1 VAAVPVPRAFTFGF
15 RSVCMSEQLKATTK
29 PVTRADRTTRMRR
42 PRVRLGAVVVLA
54 ALAGLV
60 IWLISSSGGGG
71 SKPSTQGRTS
81 PVAVSARSLSGLA
94 RSLGHPIY
102 WLGRSAG
109 TTYELTTTTDRV
121 YIRYLPARA
130 KVGDRRPFLTVGT
143 YPMRNA
149 FGVIDSGSRQQGVV
163 RLSLP
168 AGGVGIYRP
177 KHPHNVYLAYPG
189 SDYQI
194 EVYAPRAGLAR
205 RLVTTRGVQAIG
217 GRFASSSAVAVSV
230 NRLKALAT
238 SLGQPIYWAGSR
250 PRITYEFTRTVDGK
264 IYIRYLP
271 AGVPVGASTPY
282 LTVGTYPVRNAF
294 RVTREAG
301 SGAKS
306 VKISIGGGAIAV
318 YSRGHSKNVYVA
330 YPGSNFQIE
339 VFDPKA
345 DAAKRLVTSQ
355 SIAPVR

>member
-1 VAAVPVPRAFTFGF
+1 MAAAPVPRAFTSGF
-15 RSVCMSEQLKATTK
+15 HSVRMSEQLKATTE
-29 PVTRADRTTRMRR
+29 PGLRADRTTRMRR

-54 ALAGLV
+54 ALAALV
-60 IWLISSSGGGG
+60 IWLIVSSGG
-71 SKPSTQGRTS
+71 SSNHSTQGRTS
-81 PVAVSARSLSGLA
+81 PVAVSPRGLSKLA
-94 RSLGHPIY
+94 RSLGQPIY
-102 WLGRSAG
+102 WLGRNSG
-109 TTYELTTTTDRV
+109 TTYELTRTTDRV
-121 YIRYLPARA
+121 YLRYLPAGA
-130 KVGDRRPFLTVGT
+130 KVGDRRPFLTIGT

-149 FGVIDSGSRQQGVV
+149 FGVIDSGSRQQGAV
-163 RLSLP
+163 RLRLSN
-168 AGGVGIYRP
+168 GGVGVYRP

-205 RLVTTRGVQAIG
+205 RLVSTRGVQAIG
-217 GRFASSSAVAVSV
+217 GRFASSTAVAVSV

-250 PRITYEFTRTVDGK
+250 PGITYEFTRTADGK

-271 AGVPVGASTPY
+271 TNVAVGASTPY

-345 DAAKRLVTSQ
+345 DAARRLVTSQ

>member
-1 VAAVPVPRAFTFGF
+1 
-15 RSVCMSEQLKATTK
+15 MSEPLKAT
-29 PVTRADRTTRMRR
+29 PESGLRADRTTGMRR

-54 ALAGLV
+54 ALAALV
-60 IWLISSSGGGG
+60 IWLLVSSGG
-71 SKPSTQGRTS
+71 SKHSTQSRTS
-81 PVAVSARSLSGLA
+81 PVAMSPRGLSKLA
-94 RSLGHPIY
+94 RSLGQPIY
-102 WLGRSAG
+102 WLGRQSG
-109 TTYELTTTTDRV
+109 TTYELTRTTDRI
-121 YIRYLPARA
+121 YLRYLPAGV
-130 KVGDRRPFLTVGT
+130 KVGDPRPFLTVGT

-149 FGVIDSGSRQQGVV
+149 FGVIDSGSRQRGAV
-163 RLSLP
+163 RLRL
-168 AGGVGIYRP
+168 ADGGVGIYRP

-194 EVYAPRAGLAR
+194 EVYAPRTGLAR

-217 GRFASSSAVAVSV
+217 GRFTSSSAVAVSV

-250 PRITYEFTRTVDGK
+250 PGITYEFTRTADGK

-271 AGVPVGASTPY
+271 AGVPAGASTPY
-282 LTVGTYPVRNAF
+282 LTVGTYPLRRAF

-306 VKISIGGGAIAV
+306 VKIAIGGGAIAV

-345 DAAKRLVTSQ
+345 GVARRLVTSQ